1 MNLGKAIKQLRTELK
16 LSQGDVCKKVGIS
29 QTSLSQIELGYKEPS
44 KKNLEKICKTLNVPI
59 ALIYML
65 AIEGNDVPSHKLAL
79 YNQLFP
85 TIRQLTLNILKN
97 E

>member
-16 LSQGDVCKKVGIS
+16 LTQGEVCKKVGIS

-44 KKNLEKICKTLNVPI
+44 KKTVEKICKTLQVPI
-59 ALIYML
+59 GLIYML
-65 AIEGNDVPSHKLAL
+65 AIEDHDVPSNKLAL

-97 E
+97 D